1 MGEIDGFRAACRS
14 WLAENCPPEMRG
26 EMGEDDHCFGGRAW
40 RFKNEAQRIWLE
52 RMAAKGWTAP
62 EWPADYGGGGLSG
75 DEAAVLREEM
85 ARIEAHPPLTSLGV
99 WMLGPALLRF
109 GTEAQKLRYLPG
121 IARGEVWWCQGYS
134 EPEAGSDL
142 ISLRTRAEL
151 VGDEF
156 VVNGQKIWTS
166 YGHLADAVFCLVRT
180 ELDKPRHDGISFL
193 LIDMRSPGVT
203 ASPLKLISGVEHFA
217 QVFFDD
223 VRVPAEN
230 LVGVRGRGW
239 DVAKYLLL
247 FERQMIGGMRAGDA
261 TGLAEFA
268 LKHLD
273 RDALRAEPVLRAR
286 IAALDLELSAFESL
300 VERYVTE
307 ATAGVVL
314 GAKTSMLKYFGTEL
328 NVKRH
333 AMMLSILGAAGL
345 DLDGPESKTAVD
357 WLGSLANRIGGG
369 TSEIQ
374 LNVVAKRVLGL
385 PGG

>member
-75 DEAAVLREEM
+75 EEAAILREEM

-180 ELDKPRHDGISFL
+180 EPDKPRHDGISFL

-273 RDALRAEPVLRAR
+273 RDALRAEPVLRAW
-286 IAALDLELSAFESL
+286 IAALDLELAAFESL
-300 VERYVTE
+300 VERYGTE